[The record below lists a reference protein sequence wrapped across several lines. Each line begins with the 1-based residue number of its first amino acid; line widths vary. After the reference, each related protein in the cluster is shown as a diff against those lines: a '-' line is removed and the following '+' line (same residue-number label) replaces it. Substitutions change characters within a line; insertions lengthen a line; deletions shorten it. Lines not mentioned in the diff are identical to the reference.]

1 MSTRATAKQK
11 HLLKLLENT
20 RALQA
25 NVHEKMKVVADNIV
39 SNSCFKLPLGP
50 MLDKVESAVESFLS
64 SIKDHRELIHNYD
77 FVFRYLFNVMGE
89 VLCLGI
95 AGEDRVLMGEHV
107 DKYMALLREALEEHI
122 PELFETEMLGGR
134 YKRHPFGKYVSERNT
149 YALDYRFF
157 AIVMHVAVTYAN
169 CISFLQKDDV
179 MNVPDRVVCS
189 INQVATRNSVA
200 NLDPA
205 QAERSMALYLKGQ
218 QKRSDSS
225 IRRESSEARRRV
237 AQRENERRMLRKAR
251 AMALRVQQTL
261 RRHRS
266 GSSGRK
272 AGTRRVGRRTS
283 KAGGGGGGGG
293 GMWTSRRRVS
303 VATMRGNG
311 ARKKRHVKR
320 SRRKRSAKRS

>member
-25 NVHEKMKVVADNIV
+25 NIHEKMKVVSDNIV

-50 MLDKVESAVESFLS
+50 MLDKVDSAIESFLS
-64 SIKDHRELIHNYD
+64 SVKEHRELIHNYD
-77 FVFRYLFNVMGE
+77 FVFRYLFNVIGE

-95 AGEDRVLMGEHV
+95 AGEDSVLMGEHV

-157 AIVMHVAVTYAN
+157 AIAMHVAVTYAN

-189 INQVATRNSVA
+189 INQAATRNAVA

-205 QAERSMALYLKGQ
+205 QAERSMALYLKGH

-225 IRRESSEARRRV
+225 IHRESSEARRRV
-237 AQRENERRMLRKAR
+237 ARRENERRMLQKAR
-251 AMALRVQQTL
+251 AMASRVQQTL

-272 AGTRRVGRRTS
+272 TGTRRAGRRTS
-283 KAGGGGGGGG
+283 KAGGGGGGG
-293 GMWTSRRRVS
+293 MRTSRPRAA

-311 ARKKRHVKR
+311 DRKKSRVKR
-320 SRRKRSAKRS
+320 SCRRRRVKHS